1 MKKLLLLSITLL
13 ALVGCS
19 SDEQIGEMIAN
30 GKLLYAE
37 NCASCHGGSLEGQSN
52 WNKDVDKD
60 GHRLAPPLNG
70 TGHSWHHSPNQLFQM
85 IKYGLD
91 IIDPNYEGKM
101 IGNENLTDEEI
112 LSILEY
118 IKSVWPENLKKEYE
132 TIHK

>member
-1 MKKLLLLSITLL
+1 
-13 ALVGCS
+13 V
-19 SDEQIGEMIAN
+19 
-30 GKLLYAE
+30 
-37 NCASCHGGSLEGQSN
+37 
-52 WNKDVDKD
+52 
-60 GHRLAPPLNG
+60 NG

>member
-1 MKKLLLLSITLL
+1 
-13 ALVGCS
+13 
-19 SDEQIGEMIAN
+19 
-30 GKLLYAE
+30 
-37 NCASCHGGSLEGQSN
+37 
-52 WNKDVDKD
+52 
-60 GHRLAPPLNG
+60 
-70 TGHSWHHSPNQLFQM
+70 M